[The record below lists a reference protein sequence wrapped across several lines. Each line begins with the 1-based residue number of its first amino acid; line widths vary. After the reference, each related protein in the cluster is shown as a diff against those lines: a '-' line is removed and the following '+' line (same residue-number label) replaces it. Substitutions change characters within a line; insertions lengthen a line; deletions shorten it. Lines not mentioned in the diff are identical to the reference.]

1 MFKRKHDIVSPEM
14 RNRLQAN
21 RNGRL
26 TTDQWLSIVTK
37 PLLWLVLLIGLAVIV
52 FGPRMMLLSARYW
65 WLGLTLIVLLFVV
78 PLVLRARRYARLP
91 IHFARLY
98 SGMTALPFQRTT
110 TLFTAA
116 DEAVPFRKRMTPM
129 LRLRN
134 DGEYLVY
141 YLVDSSDRVL
151 LSLAPADHADAD
163 QFLPTDSFKL
173 RFNKRAQS

>member
-1 MFKRKHDIVSPEM
+1 MFKRKRDILSPEM

-26 TTDQWLSIVTK
+26 TADQWLSLVTQ
-37 PLLWLVLLIGLAVIV
+37 PLLWLILLIGLALIV
-52 FGPRMMLLSARYW
+52 FGPRMMLLTARYW
-65 WLGLTLIVLLFVV
+65 WLGMILIVLLFVV

-98 SGMTALPFQRTT
+98 AGMTSLPFQRTT
-110 TLFTAA
+110 TLFTDA
-116 DEAVPFRKRMTPM
+116 DEPVPFKKRMTPVT
-129 LRLRN
+129 RLRH

-141 YLVDSSDRVL
+141 YLVDGSERVL

-163 QFLPTDSFKL
+163 QFLPTESFKL
-173 RFNKRAQS
+173 RFNRRTQS